1 MNIFR
6 RIALQSMKRN
16 RVRTAVTVIGVILS
30 TAMFTA
36 VTTFCTTLLAHLVRT
51 EAYEHGAYY
60 LSFSAVDH
68 STVQQMAQDKE
79 TDALVQAE
87 YIGYSEL
94 LDSEFSP
101 YAYVLGIDEAFS
113 EMMPV
118 HLLDGSLPQNGTETL
133 VPEHI
138 QFRNGLDVEL
148 GSTLTLALGDRI
160 YDGQQLWQNSGMEAE
175 TLEIRET
182 RTYTVVGFYERP
194 DFESSF
200 APGYTFLT
208 AADGT
213 GTGIYDVYVR
223 LNSPSTSALDAFQEK
238 YTQAAPGGTDTNW
251 SYLRT
256 QGNLRYSNYNRF
268 LFTFGGI
275 LILLIMIGSVSM
287 IYSAFSI
294 SVSERTRQFGLLS
307 SIGATKTQVRRTVL
321 YEALVVSCLG
331 IPLGLLAGCG
341 GMFITF
347 LLLGDQMSSLFAGA
361 SFPMRFTVSPLSL
374 LLAALIALSTV
385 VISALIPARR
395 AMHVT
400 AIEAIRQSQDIKT
413 EKHSSTS
420 GKLAYKLFGLP
431 GMLSKKYFRRSRKKY
446 RATVISLAMSVLLF
460 VTAST
465 FGMYLTESVNEN
477 VRVYSFDFAYEEP
490 LDEAALSAVAPALRE
505 AEGIEAVWY
514 ADSSGVEF
522 YPMQEE
528 FSESFL
534 AYQANMERVSG
545 AAPVTQYESVN
556 ASVFY
561 IDDITFQTLLS
572 QAGITDYGGGA
583 LLYDRDQYVYYDE
596 AGENRY
602 VYNGTMLDG
611 TVTALRT
618 AVYPE
623 VEGYYYAGTEE
634 VGGERKLLYLPE
646 VVADETPSPV
656 YLDPQ
661 YRDTPIA
668 GRLETAP
675 FGDFGVSLYLP
686 LHTIDEPQP
695 TLYINADNTEQAK
708 QSVKAVFQ
716 NCKLLYK
723 EAALFNVQE
732 ANRGLRDQ
740 LTVIRVFSYGFI
752 VLISLIC
759 VANVFNTI
767 STNVALRRRDFA
779 MLRSVGM
786 TAGGMNRMVRFE
798 CLLYGI
804 RALLIGLPLS
814 VLLSLLMFRASVDVS
829 SAGFRLSW
837 SAVAIAVVSVFFV
850 VFVSMMYAMRKIKR
864 DNPVD
869 ALKSEMT

>member
-1 MNIFR
+1 MNIFP

-118 HLLDGSLPQNGTETL
+118 HLLDGSLPQNGTEIL

-160 YDGQQLWQNSGMEAE
+160 YDRQQLWQNSGMEAE

-251 SYLRT
+251 SY
-256 QGNLRYSNYNRF
+256 LRYSNYNRF

-545 AAPVTQYESVN
+545 AAPVAQYESVN

-583 LLYDRDQYVYYDE
+583 LLYDRKQYVYYDE

-602 VYNGTMLDG
+602 VYDGAMLDSA
-611 TVTALRT
+611 VAALRA

-623 VEGYYYAGTEE
+623 VEGYYCAGRAE
-634 VGGERKLLYLPE
+634 VDGERKLLYLSGG
-646 VVADETPSPV
+646 ADGEAPPV

-661 YRDTPIA
+661 YCDIPIA

-675 FGDFGVSLYLP
+675 IGDFGVSLYLP
-686 LHTIDEPQP
+686 LHTAEEPQP
-695 TLYINADNTEQAK
+695 ALYINADDTQQAK

-716 NCKLLYK
+716 NCKLPYK
-723 EAALFNVQE
+723 ENALFDAQE
-732 ANRGLRDQ
+732 ASRSSRDL

-814 VLLSLLMFRASVDVS
+814 LLLSLLMFRASVDVS

>member
-118 HLLDGSLPQNGTETL
+118 HLLDGSLPQNGTEIL

-160 YDGQQLWQNSGMEAE
+160 CDGQRLWQNSGMEAE

-294 SVSERTRQFGLLS
+294 SVS
-307 SIGATKTQVRRTVL
+307 
-321 YEALVVSCLG
+321 
-331 IPLGLLAGCG
+331 
-341 GMFITF
+341 
-347 LLLGDQMSSLFAGA
+347 
-361 SFPMRFTVSPLSL
+361 
-374 LLAALIALSTV
+374 
-385 VISALIPARR
+385 
-395 AMHVT
+395 
-400 AIEAIRQSQDIKT
+400 
-413 EKHSSTS
+413 
-420 GKLAYKLFGLP
+420 
-431 GMLSKKYFRRSRKKY
+431 
-446 RATVISLAMSVLLF
+446 
-460 VTAST
+460 
-465 FGMYLTESVNEN
+465 
-477 VRVYSFDFAYEEP
+477 
-490 LDEAALSAVAPALRE
+490 
-505 AEGIEAVWY
+505 
-514 ADSSGVEF
+514 
-522 YPMQEE
+522 
-528 FSESFL
+528 
-534 AYQANMERVSG
+534 
-545 AAPVTQYESVN
+545 
-556 ASVFY
+556 
-561 IDDITFQTLLS
+561 
-572 QAGITDYGGGA
+572 
-583 LLYDRDQYVYYDE
+583 
-596 AGENRY
+596 
-602 VYNGTMLDG
+602 
-611 TVTALRT
+611 
-618 AVYPE
+618 
-623 VEGYYYAGTEE
+623 
-634 VGGERKLLYLPE
+634 
-646 VVADETPSPV
+646 
-656 YLDPQ
+656 
-661 YRDTPIA
+661 
-668 GRLETAP
+668 
-675 FGDFGVSLYLP
+675 
-686 LHTIDEPQP
+686 
-695 TLYINADNTEQAK
+695 
-708 QSVKAVFQ
+708 
-716 NCKLLYK
+716 
-723 EAALFNVQE
+723 
-732 ANRGLRDQ
+732 
-740 LTVIRVFSYGFI
+740 
-752 VLISLIC
+752 
-759 VANVFNTI
+759 
-767 STNVALRRRDFA
+767 
-779 MLRSVGM
+779 
-786 TAGGMNRMVRFE
+786 
-798 CLLYGI
+798 
-804 RALLIGLPLS
+804 
-814 VLLSLLMFRASVDVS
+814 
-829 SAGFRLSW
+829 
-837 SAVAIAVVSVFFV
+837 
-850 VFVSMMYAMRKIKR
+850 
-864 DNPVD
+864 
-869 ALKSEMT
+869 